1 MSEMLEAALQTTN
14 KATPRQCREA
24 MFCLFFCRSVLVW
37 VRYDARTCVAT
48 FVSGSPCPKWL
59 KTNFQSWL
67 GGSSFS
73 SSQSSCRVKGTFTIR
88 LEVQAWPMW
97 HVLRDFH
104 GFPLAHGTCQEVSM
118 LGTITR
124 SLVGWFSDESGQSIQ

>member
-1 MSEMLEAALQTTN
+1 MPRGHVLSFLLQVSACLGAL
-14 KATPRQCREA
+14 RCSDGQC
-24 MFCLFFCRSVLVW
+24 CYICSQWQPL
-37 VRYDARTCVAT
+37 
-48 FVSGSPCPKWL
+48 PKMVEDQ
-59 KTNFQSWL
+59 FPWL